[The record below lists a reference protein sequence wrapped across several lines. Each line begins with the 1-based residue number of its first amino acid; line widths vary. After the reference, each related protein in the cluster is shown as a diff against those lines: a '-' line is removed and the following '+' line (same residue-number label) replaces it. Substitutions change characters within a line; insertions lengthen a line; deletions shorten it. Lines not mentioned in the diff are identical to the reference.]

1 MGFFKK
7 LFLFIQC
14 KIWDY
19 RNPQE
24 YRPYGIRCYVGLPG
38 TGKTLSLVEQL
49 IVAKSVY
56 PKIKIYTNFGFIHED
71 GPLKSW
77 QDLVDL
83 ENGNDGII
91 FALDEV
97 HTMFGR
103 KDWQSIPPAI
113 LQVFSQNRKMAKQF
127 LCTAQSY
134 ADIVVDLRRR
144 CEYIIE
150 CNSFM
155 TRWVIQRAFTASN
168 YQSDHDT
175 ERTYR
180 KRAFRHSFIATN
192 EIYNSYDTY
201 AVIES
206 LRSSSDDGNFQSS
219 LEKTHNPAPL
229 KFKVRRIA
237 SGTIEF

>member
-1 MGFFKK
+1 MTFFKK
-7 LFLFIQC
+7 LFLFISC
-14 KIWDY
+14 KIWDF

-38 TGKTLSLVEQL
+38 SGKTLSVVEQL
-49 IVAKSVY
+49 IEAKKLY
-56 PKIKIYTNFGFIHED
+56 PKIKIYTNFGFQAED

-77 QDLVDL
+77 QDLIDL
-83 ENGNDGII
+83 ENGNDGVI

-103 KDWQSIPPAI
+103 KDWQTIPPAI

-168 YQSDHDT
+168 YQQDHDT
-175 ERTYR
+175 DRTYR

-192 EIYNSYDTY
+192 EIYESYDTY
-201 AVIES
+201 AIIDA
-206 LRSSSDDGNFQSS
+206 LRSSTDDDNFQTA
-219 LEKTHNPAPL
+219 LEKPQAPL
-229 KFKVRRIA
+229 KFKVRKI
-237 SGTIEF
+237 SSSTTEF